1 MGDTSDSARARGERQ
16 RRRPRRP
23 RPVST
28 VPSPCVSVCQ
38 LDDATDLCRGC
49 LRTTDEIRDWIILDD
64 DARRAILAR
73 LAARRAR
80 LGAAWPAGGE

>member
-1 MGDTSDSARARGERQ
+1 MGESGDSARLRGERQ

-23 RPVST
+23 RPIST

-38 LDDATDLCRGC
+38 LDDRTGLCQGC
-49 LRTTDEIRDWIILDD
+49 LRTTDEIRDWIVLDD
-64 DARRAILAR
+64 DGRRAILAR

-80 LGAAWPAGGE
+80 LGAEWPTGGA